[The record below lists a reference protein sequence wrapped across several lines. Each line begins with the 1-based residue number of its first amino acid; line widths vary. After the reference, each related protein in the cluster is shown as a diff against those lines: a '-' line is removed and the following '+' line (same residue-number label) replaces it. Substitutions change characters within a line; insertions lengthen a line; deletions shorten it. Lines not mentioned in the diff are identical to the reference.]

1 MSDSDLFIGS
11 RVRLT
16 SLKDVATDP
25 RYSATHKPPK
35 GKVYVAVVIG
45 IEDKNPETNDGII
58 KGPEA
63 EKRLRDIL
71 KERNQTPL
79 GGTIT
84 SATGVMG

>member
-1 MSDSDLFIGS
+1 
-11 RVRLT
+11 
-16 SLKDVATDP
+16 
-25 RYSATHKPPK
+25 
-35 GKVYVAVVIG
+35 VVIG